1 MQLVG
6 LDLIHIGLPLKKPIK
21 HASHTRDASDNL
33 VVRVVLADGTAGH
46 GEGVPRD
53 YVTGETVET
62 CFEAIRGVDLGATI
76 GRPTSFEEVVSRLEA
91 WTLPTIANDPRG
103 MFGNAARCAAEVA
116 ILDAYGRHFGR
127 SIGEVVRISEAGR
140 AYAGSSPRRV
150 RYSGAITAEGERK
163 ERIAAWKMRIYGFR
177 HVKVKVGIPGQ
188 DDRAR
193 LTRFRRILGDGR
205 DMRVDA
211 NESWKA
217 GELIERVEEI
227 RASRPSA
234 LEQPVA
240 HEEVEALAE
249 LRPKLGIPVMLDESL
264 CGLPDG
270 RAAIEKGW
278 ADIFNVRLSKCGG
291 ILPSLAL
298 AAMAYRAGLAVQLG
312 CHPGESAVLSAA
324 GRGFAANLKGIRY
337 LEGSYDKHVL
347 RDNLATT
354 DITFGYGGRAKPLN
368 GAGLGIEIDAAKLA
382 AVTIRKEE
390 VRYA

>member
-1 MQLVG
+1 
-6 LDLIHIGLPLKKPIK
+6 
-21 HASHTRDASDNL
+21 
-33 VVRVVLADGTAGH
+33 
-46 GEGVPRD
+46 
-53 YVTGETVET
+53 
-62 CFEAIRGVDLGATI
+62 
-76 GRPTSFEEVVSRLEA
+76 
-91 WTLPTIANDPRG
+91 
-103 MFGNAARCAAEVA
+103 
-116 ILDAYGRHFGR
+116 
-127 SIGEVVRISEAGR
+127 
-140 AYAGSSPRRV
+140 
-150 RYSGAITAEGERK
+150 
-163 ERIAAWKMRIYGFR
+163 
-177 HVKVKVGIPGQ
+177 
-188 DDRAR
+188 
-193 LTRFRRILGDGR
+193 
-205 DMRVDA
+205 MRVDA